1 MKKRLSLALAVVMA
15 LSMVLSACGNQNQP
29 NASGSSSTGSAGGDK
44 PSGPVSISFGTASV
58 GGNYY
63 VLGAGIA
70 AIWNEKIPEYVSV
83 TPEATG
89 GSGANVGLVQNGDCQ
104 VAMTVDNT
112 AYNGYNGLS
121 WANGQKYDSIRTM
134 FAMMPSALEMVATK
148 SSGITSIDQ
157 FKDATVCIG
166 PATSGGNLAFA
177 EILSVLPELAYKNK
191 VDLSWSDCVTQM
203 SDGLVDLMIDYGT
216 FPHSART
223 ELVTNNECV
232 WINLSDEQIKK
243 VCDAYPYYYEGS
255 EPAGTYKYMDEEYP
269 SILCNNIMFCSKD
282 LDEETVYQM
291 VKCTF
296 ENLDE
301 WALSS
306 SAVDYVNAEAIT
318 SCSVPLHPGA
328 IRYFEEI
335 GIQIPESLYPP
346 EYKC

>member
-1 MKKRLSLALAVVMA
+1 M
-15 LSMVLSACGNQNQP
+15 
-29 NASGSSSTGSAGGDK
+29 
-44 PSGPVSISFGTASV
+44 
-58 GGNYY
+58 
-63 VLGAGIA
+63 
-70 AIWNEKIPEYVSV
+70 

-346 EYKC
+346 EYKG